1 MARLTGGLRP
11 IELGN
16 GYFIRAP
23 GVVGEA
29 SLARP
34 RTLAERTRSRT
45 PDDGTAEL
53 DAAFAATGM
62 TEVRQVEL
70 SVRPR
75 AATAADATLRSVDGR
90 QDALELM
97 VPDFGSDTGQIVL
110 SCDESGVL
118 TWHLPIDD
126 ADAVEPPTTRGSG
139 GTKRYR
145 IPATPITPPAG
156 GGGGADATTRSL
168 LGVVGRKLLKVLV
181 YPVTDPVVGAVSE
194 FFAQRWEAHHRPYGL
209 RHFAP
214 DTFRQPTG
222 AAIEDGDWAR
232 LAQGP
237 ALLFV
242 HGTFSTAHSAFHQI
256 PDDVFAELY
265 ARYDGRVF
273 AFDHFTLSHD
283 PAANVR
289 WLDEHLPAL
298 DLNVDI
304 VCHSRGGLVARTLA
318 ERPASLALGAS
329 KLRVGRVVFAGV
341 PNAGTLLTDP
351 KHMVAMIDRLTTAL
365 NLFPSGP
372 VAEVLE
378 AIITA
383 IKVIGHGALSAL
395 EGLASM
401 RPGGAF
407 LATLN
412 AGRPACD
419 RYYAIGADFAPVD
432 AGLKALVAGT
442 LADAVLDRV
451 FEGTPNDLVVPKP
464 GVFEAEGSGSFAVPV
479 EHRLQVPADAGVI
492 HTTLFGHRATAERLL
507 DWLSVGP

>member
-1 MARLTGGLRP
+1 MARLTGGVQP
-11 IELGN
+11 VELGN

-29 SLARP
+29 ELKRP
-34 RTLAERTRSRT
+34 RSLAERTRSRT

-53 DAAFAATGM
+53 DAAFAAAGM
-62 TEVRQVEL
+62 TEVRQIDL

-75 AATAADATLRSVDGR
+75 RSAAASTTLRSVDER

-110 SCDESGVL
+110 ACDETGVL

-126 ADAVEPPTTRGSG
+126 AGTVEPPTTRGSG

-145 IPATPITPPAG
+145 IPATPVTPPAG
-156 GGGGADATTRSL
+156 GGGGSDETTRSL
-168 LGVVGRKLLKVLV
+168 LGVVGRMLLKVLV
-181 YPVTDPVVGAVSE
+181 YPVTDPVVGAVSA
-194 FFAQRWEAHHRPYGL
+194 FFAERWEAHYRPYGL
-209 RHFAP
+209 RRFAP
-214 DTFRQPTG
+214 DTFREPAG
-222 AAIEDGDWAR
+222 ATIGDGDWAR
-232 LAQGP
+232 LAEGP

-265 ARYDGRVF
+265 SRYEGRVF

-289 WLDEHLPAL
+289 WFDEHLPAL
-298 DLNVDI
+298 DLDVGI

-318 ERPASLALGAS
+318 ERPTSLGLGAS
-329 KLRVGRVVFAGV
+329 QLRVRRVVFVGV

-401 RPGGAF
+401 RPDGAF

-442 LADAVLDRV
+442 VADAVLDRV

-464 GVFEAEGSGSFAVPV
+464 GVFQAEGAGAFAVPV
-479 EHRLQVPADAGVI
+479 EHRLQVPAAAGVI
-492 HTTLFGHRATAERLL
+492 HTTLFGHREATDRIL
-507 DWLSVGP
+507 DWLRMPR